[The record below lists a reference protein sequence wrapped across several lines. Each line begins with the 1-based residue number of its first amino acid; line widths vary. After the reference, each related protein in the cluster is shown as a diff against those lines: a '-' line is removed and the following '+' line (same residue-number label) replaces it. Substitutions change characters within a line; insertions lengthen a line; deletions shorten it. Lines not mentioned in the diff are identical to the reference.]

1 MHFHTIDH
9 FLFETTP
16 AKELGLM
23 AFSGFEDLFALC
35 HTFLATTKKQESLQP
50 SNFKE
55 IRPVTDI
62 EFDVL
67 SVLFCVAIPS
77 VQLGGLPFPCE
88 LPCPYPKRFRTCGLV
103 MSLNSSPIPGIRRSR

>member
-35 HTFLATTKKQESLQP
+35 HTFLATTKNKNRYSLQTSKKFGQSP
-50 SNFKE
+50 TSSLMF
-55 IRPVTDI
+55 
-62 EFDVL
+62 FL
-67 SVLFCVAIPS
+67 SFSVLQFPPCNLV
-77 VQLGGLPFPCE
+77 VFPFPVNFHA
-88 LPCPYPKRFRTCGLV
+88 LTQKGSAPAV
-103 MSLNSSPIPGIRRSR
+103 S